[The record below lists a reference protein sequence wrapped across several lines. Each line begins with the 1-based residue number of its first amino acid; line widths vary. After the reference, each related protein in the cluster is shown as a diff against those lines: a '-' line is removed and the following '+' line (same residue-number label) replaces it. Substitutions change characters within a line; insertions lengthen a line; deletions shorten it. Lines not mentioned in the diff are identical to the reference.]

1 MINSRQIRFLVWHLA
16 LLVMSGCSWFGGDDE
31 PQEVKPNPLPR
42 FNEEVRLEVLWN
54 QKIGGGSGDRAIRI
68 RPAIT
73 GGRVFAASADG
84 KIKALTENTGRIIW
98 EAEIKDFYTKEEVAF
113 GFSKGLDAIIG
124 GVGAGGD
131 LVVVGTGSGEILALN
146 QSDGSL
152 AWKSRVASEVL
163 SQPQIDD
170 DVVVVQSIDGK
181 VSAYDAIDGS
191 RKWIYTTNIPSLT
204 LRGTATPIISGDVIL
219 VGFSNGRV
227 TLLEKETGFS
237 GLDRRVGVAQ
247 GGSDLERLVDIDGA
261 MAMENG
267 RLYAA
272 SFQGRIMSI
281 DIATGRTLW
290 SEEASSV
297 SGVGT
302 GFGNVY
308 LASSDSQISAYNAD
322 NGREVWRVDALLHRD
337 ITAPVAIGSYLAFTD
352 LEGYLHLVAQSDG
365 RFVGRRKIDGSGVI
379 SGVVAEGGRLYVMG
393 NKGSLFVLEIR

>member
-1 MINSRQIRFLVWHLA
+1 MINSRQIRFLVWYLA

-54 QKIGGGSGDRAIRI
+54 QKIGGGSGDRTIRI

-237 GLDRRVGVAQ
+237 ELDRRVGVAQ

-267 RLYAA
+267 RLYAV

-365 RFVGRRKIDGSGVI
+365 RFVGRRKIDGSGVR

-393 NKGSLFVLEIR
+393 NKGSLFVLELR

>member
-1 MINSRQIRFLVWHLA
+1 MINRRQMRLLVW
-16 LLVMSGCSWFGGDDE
+16 LLVLLAMSGCSWFGGDDE
-31 PQEVKPNPLPR
+31 PEEIKPNPLPDI
-42 FNEEVRLEVLWN
+42 NEEVRLDVLWN
-54 QKIGGGSGDRAIRI
+54 QKIGGGSGDRAIRL
-68 RPAIT
+68 RPAII

-84 KIKALTENTGRIIW
+84 SIKALTTDTGRVIW
-98 EAEIKDFYTKEEVAF
+98 EAEIKDFYTKEELSF
-113 GFSKGLDAIIG
+113 GFSKGLDAITG

-163 SQPQIDD
+163 SQPQIDND
-170 DVVVVQSIDGK
+170 LVVVQTIDGK
-181 VSAYDAIDGS
+181 VAAYDAIDGS
-191 RKWIYTTNIPSLT
+191 SKWIYTTNIPALT
-204 LRGTATPIISGDVIL
+204 LRGTSTPIISDDVIV
-219 VGFSNGRV
+219 VGFSSGRV
-227 TLLEKETGFS
+227 TLLERDTGFVR
-237 GLDRRVGVAQ
+237 LEQRVGVAQ
-247 GGSDLERLVDIDGA
+247 GSSDLERLVDIDGA

-272 SFQGRIMSI
+272 SFQGGIVGLDLVS
-281 DIATGRTLW
+281 GRVLW

-308 LASSDSQISAYNAD
+308 LASSDSQISAHNAD

-337 ITAPVAIGSYLAFTD
+337 ITAPVAMGSYIAFAD
-352 LEGYLHLVAQSDG
+352 FEGYLHLMAQSDG
-365 RFVGRRKIDGSGVI
+365 RFVGRRKIDGAGVR
-379 SGVVAEGGRLYVMG
+379 SGVVAEGGRLYAMS

>member
-1 MINSRQIRFLVWHLA
+1 MINSRQMRLFVWFLA
-16 LLVMSGCSWFGGDDE
+16 LSAMSGCSWFGGDDE
-31 PQEVKPNPLPR
+31 PEEIKPNPLPGI
-42 FNEEVRLEVLWN
+42 NQEVRLEVLWN
-54 QKIGGGSGDRAIRI
+54 QKIGGGSGDRAIRL
-68 RPAIT
+68 RPAIL

-84 KIKALTENTGRIIW
+84 NIKALTTDKGRIIW
-98 EAEIKDFYTKEEVAF
+98 EAEVKDFYTKEELSF
-113 GFSKGLDAIIG
+113 GFSKGLDVITG

-170 DVVVVQSIDGK
+170 DLVVVQSIDGK
-181 VSAYDAIDGS
+181 VAAYDAIDGS
-191 RKWIYTTNIPSLT
+191 RKWVYTTNIPSLT

-219 VGFSNGRV
+219 VGFSSGRV
-227 TLLEKETGFS
+227 ALLERETGFP
-237 GLDRRVGVAQ
+237 GLDHRVAVAQ
-247 GGSDLERLVDIDGA
+247 GDSDLERLVDIDGA

-272 SFQGRIMSI
+272 SFQGRIIGI
-281 DIATGRTLW
+281 DIASGRILW

-337 ITAPVAIGSYLAFTD
+337 ITAPVAMGSYLAFTD
-352 LEGYLHLVAQSDG
+352 FEGYLHLMAQSDG
-365 RFVGRRKIDGSGVI
+365 RFVGRRKIDGSGVR
-379 SGVVAEGGRLYVMG
+379 SGVVAEDGRLYAMS
-393 NKGSLFVLEIR
+393 NKGSLFVLDIR

>member
-1 MINSRQIRFLVWHLA
+1 MINSRQMRLLVWFLA
-16 LLVMSGCSWFGGDDE
+16 LSAMSGCSWFGGDDE
-31 PQEVKPNPLPR
+31 PEEIKPNPLPGI
-42 FNEEVRLEVLWN
+42 NEEVRLEVLWN
-54 QKIGGGSGDRAIRI
+54 HKIGGGSGDRAIRL
-68 RPAIT
+68 RPAIL

-84 KIKALTENTGRIIW
+84 NIKALTTDKGRIIW
-98 EAEIKDFYTKEEVAF
+98 EAEVKDFYTKEELSF
-113 GFSKGLDAIIG
+113 GFSKGLDVITG

-170 DVVVVQSIDGK
+170 DLVVVQSIDGK
-181 VSAYDAIDGS
+181 VAAYDAIDGS
-191 RKWIYTTNIPSLT
+191 RKWVYTTNIPSLT
-204 LRGTATPIISGDVIL
+204 LRGTATPIISDDVIL
-219 VGFSNGRV
+219 VGFSSGRV
-227 TLLEKETGFS
+227 TLLERETGVP
-237 GLDRRVGVAQ
+237 GLDQRVGVAQ
-247 GGSDLERLVDIDGA
+247 GDSDLERLVDIDGV

-272 SFQGRIMSI
+272 SFQGRIIGI
-281 DIATGRTLW
+281 DIATGRILW

-337 ITAPVAIGSYLAFTD
+337 ITAPVAMGSYLAFTD
-352 LEGYLHLVAQSDG
+352 FEGYLHLMAQSDG
-365 RFVGRRKIDGSGVI
+365 RFVGRRKIDGSGVR
-379 SGVVAEGGRLYVMG
+379 SGVVAEGGRLYAMG
-393 NKGSLFVLEIR
+393 NKGSLFVLDIR